1 MEWYSSYMDFWQG
14 PGLIWADEHTRMF
27 GGISLYC
34 TAFWT
39 VGAAPM
45 CTAII
50 AAVAAQPFM

>member
-1 MEWYSSYMDFWQG
+1 MDFWQG